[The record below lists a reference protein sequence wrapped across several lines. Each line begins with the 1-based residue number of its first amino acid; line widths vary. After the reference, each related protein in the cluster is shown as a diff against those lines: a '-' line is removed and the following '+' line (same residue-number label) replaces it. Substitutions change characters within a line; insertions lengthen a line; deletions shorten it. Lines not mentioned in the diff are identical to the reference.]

1 MRFKELAAVLV
12 PDLVAAAGDAEV
24 TGISIDSRTL
34 NAGDLFLCMP
44 GSRVDSH
51 NFIDEALSKGASA
64 VVVTRRDVYDGLQE
78 RDVPSAVVRDAIA
91 ACWKLARQC
100 YGSPSERMSV
110 IGITG
115 TNGKTT
121 TAWLLLH
128 LLNAVGRRAGY
139 IGTLGARTLSEQFA
153 TELTT
158 PFPPQVQSL
167 LRTFDELGLDS
178 VAMEVSSHALQQ
190 HRVDGVEFKVAV
202 FTNLTQDHLDYHRSL
217 DDYFQS
223 KRRLFV
229 DMPQAEQPR
238 SVLNTDDPFGRRLA
252 SEVEEP
258 ITFGGG
264 EGSTLR
270 LIRGGAT
277 VSHCWFTFEHHGEQY
292 DAEAPLGASFNIAN
306 CLAAIGALLA
316 LGVPIADSLTALQ
329 SVKPAPGRFESVP
342 TEDDYQVLVD
352 YAHTPDALVKLLTAV
367 RELEP
372 RRIITVFGC
381 GGDRDRTK
389 RPLMGAAA
397 ATHSDIVY
405 VTSDNPRTENPEAIL
420 KDILPGV
427 RPGTAVRVQVDRRQ
441 AIFDA
446 IAEARGGDVVVIAG
460 KGHEDYQILGTS
472 KIHFD
477 DREVAAEAIR
487 ARAKV

>member
-12 PDLVAAAGDAEV
+12 PDLIAAAGDADV
-24 TGISIDSRTL
+24 TGVSIDSRTL
-34 NAGDLFLCMP
+34 SPGDLFLCMP
-44 GSRVDSH
+44 GAKVDSH
-51 NFIDEALSKGASA
+51 NFVDEALSNGATA
-64 VVVTRRDVYDGLQE
+64 VVVTRREVYDTLQE
-78 RDVPSAVVRDAIA
+78 RDIPVAVVRDAVV

-100 YGSPSERMSV
+100 YGNPSAGMSV
-110 IGITG
+110 VGITG

-121 TAWLLLH
+121 TAWLLLQ
-128 LLNAVGRRAGY
+128 LLNAVGRKAGY
-139 IGTLGARTLSEQFA
+139 VGTLGAQTSDEQFE
-153 TELTT
+153 TDLTT

-167 LRTFDELGLDS
+167 LRRFADGGVDS

-190 HRVDGVEFKVAV
+190 RRVDGVEFKVAV

-229 DMPQAEQPR
+229 DMPQAEQPLA
-238 SVLNTDDPFGRRLA
+238 VLNADDPFGRRLI
-252 SEVEEP
+252 SEVKDA
-258 ITFGGG
+258 ISFGTG
-264 EGSTLR
+264 EDARLR
-270 LIRGGAT
+270 LIHGSAT
-277 VSHCWFTFEHHGEQY
+277 VGRCAFTVEHEGKRY

-306 CLAAIGALLA
+306 CLAAIGAA
-316 LGVPIADSLTALQ
+316 LGLGISVADSVAALRG
-329 SVKPAPGRFESVP
+329 VKPAPGRFESVP
-342 TEDDYQVLVD
+342 TDDEYQVLVD

-372 RRIITVFGC
+372 KRIITVFGC

-389 RPLMGAAA
+389 RPLMGTAA

-405 VTSDNPRTENPEAIL
+405 VTSDNPRTENPDAIL
-420 KDILPGV
+420 KDILPGI

-441 AIFDA
+441 AIHDA
-446 IAEARGGDVVVIAG
+446 IAEARAEDVVVIAG
-460 KGHEDYQILGTS
+460 KGHEDYQILGTT
-472 KIHFD
+472 KVHFD

>member
-12 PDLVAAAGDAEV
+12 PDLIAAAGDAEV
-24 TGISIDSRTL
+24 TGVSIDSRTL
-34 NAGDLFLCMP
+34 SPGDLFLCMP
-44 GSRVDSH
+44 GAKVDSH
-51 NFIDEALSKGASA
+51 NFVDEALSNGATA
-64 VVVTRRDVYDGLQE
+64 VVVTRREVYDTLQE
-78 RDVPSAVVRDAIA
+78 RDIPVAVVRDAVA

-100 YGSPSERMSV
+100 YGNPSAGMSV
-110 IGITG
+110 VGITG

-121 TAWLLLH
+121 TAWLLLQ
-128 LLNAVGRRAGY
+128 LLNAVGRKAGY
-139 IGTLGARTLSEQFA
+139 VGTLGAQTSDEQFE
-153 TELTT
+153 TDLTT

-167 LRTFDELGLDS
+167 LRRFADGGVDS

-229 DMPQAEQPR
+229 DMPQAEQPLA
-238 SVLNTDDPFGRRLA
+238 VLNTDDPFGRRLI
-252 SEVEEP
+252 SEVKDA
-258 ITFGGG
+258 ISFGTG
-264 EGSTLR
+264 EDASLR
-270 LIRGGAT
+270 LIHGSAT
-277 VSHCWFTFEHHGEQY
+277 VGRCAFAVEHEGKRY

-306 CLAAIGALLA
+306 CLAAIGAALA
-316 LGVPIADSLTALQ
+316 LGIPVGDSVSALRG
-329 SVKPAPGRFESVP
+329 VKPAPGRFESVP
-342 TEDDYQVLVD
+342 TDDEYQVLVD

-372 RRIITVFGC
+372 KRIITVFGC

-389 RPLMGAAA
+389 RPLMGTAA

-405 VTSDNPRTENPEAIL
+405 VTSDNPRTENPDAIL
-420 KDILPGV
+420 KDILPGI

-441 AIFDA
+441 AIHDA
-446 IAEARGGDVVVIAG
+446 IAEARAEDVVVIAG
-460 KGHEDYQILGTS
+460 KGHEDYQILGTT
-472 KIHFD
+472 KVHFD